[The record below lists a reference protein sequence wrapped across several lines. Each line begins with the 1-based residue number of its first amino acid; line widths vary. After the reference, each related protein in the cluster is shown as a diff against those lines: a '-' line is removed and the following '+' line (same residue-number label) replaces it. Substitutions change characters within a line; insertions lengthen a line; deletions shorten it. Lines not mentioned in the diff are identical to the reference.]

1 MKKILIL
8 TQELYPAS
16 LGGSAKVAWQQAKMF
31 ADLNYNV
38 TVISTDNGANDH
50 YKNIN
55 IFSYSK
61 LNKSK
66 SFNDLTEGKKTI
78 KKVLKD
84 NTFDLVIIHHPY
96 IGKAFLDLKVE
107 IPYIYMFHAST
118 ALETKQQGMDISNKY
133 KLLGKIIQPFFIQY
147 TKQIEN
153 QLLKQ
158 AKQVWALSQFSKSL
172 IRKYFPKVG
181 NIIKVIPYIADTE
194 NFKPSNDK
202 NKLRAELNINTKDK
216 IAITVRRL
224 VPRMGLEWL
233 INSWSNINNKYP
245 NLKLLIIGSG
255 YLKTQLQYIIT
266 KHKLGDKIILLGN
279 VPEDILIK
287 YYQAADLFILPT
299 LAYEGFGLVTVEALA
314 CGLPVIGTNIGA
326 TPEIL
331 KPLDKNLLL
340 QNLDAIALLN
350 TIDYIFVNKKR
361 LASAANQFCIN
372 NYSQTNNQIFTELLN
387 KAFLI

>member
-1 MKKILIL
+1 MSKILIL

-16 LGGSAKVAWQQAKMF
+16 LGGSAKVAWQQAKML
-31 ADLNYNV
+31 ADLNYEITIISTNNGV
-38 TVISTDNGANDH
+38 NDNYNNIKTVI
-50 YKNIN
+50 YK
-55 IFSYSK
+55 K
-61 LNKSK
+61 LYKSK

-78 KKVLKD
+78 KKVIKD
-84 NTFDLVIIHHPY
+84 NTFDLIIIHHPY
-96 IGKAFLDLKVE
+96 IGKAFLDLKVK

-133 KLLGKIIQPFFIQY
+133 KLLGKIIKPFFIQY

-153 QLLKQ
+153 QLLRH
-158 AKQVWALSQFSKSL
+158 AKQVWVLSQFSKSL
-172 IRKYFPKVG
+172 IIKYFPRVG
-181 NIIKVIPYIADTE
+181 NTIKLVPYIVDTN
-194 NFKPSNDK
+194 NFKPAD
-202 NKLRAELNINTKDK
+202 NKKGLRAELNIKEKDK

-233 INSWSNINNKYP
+233 INSWISINNKYP
-245 NLKLLIIGSG
+245 DLKLLIIGSG
-255 YLKTQLQYIIT
+255 YLKPQLQYLIT
-266 KHKLGDKIILLGN
+266 KYKLGDKIILLGN
-279 VPEDILIK
+279 LPEDILIK

-331 KPLDKNLLL
+331 NPLDKNLLL

-350 TIDYIFVNKKR
+350 AIDYVFVNKKR
-361 LASAANQFCIN
+361 LASTANQFCVN
-372 NYSQTNNQIFTELLN
+372 NYSQTNNQIFSELLN
-387 KAFLI
+387 KVFLT